1 MGFDEGRLQ
10 SHPLTPGARRGYRGI
25 RCIQHNKIPLFRRL
39 RLRIFIP
46 DPEMGGATA
55 ERGER
60 PLNPI

>member
-1 MGFDEGRLQ
+1 MGD
-10 SHPLTPGARRGYRGI
+10 RGI
-25 RCIQHNKIPLFRRL
+25 PCTQHNKIPLFRRL

-46 DPEMGGATA
+46 DPEMGDATT

>member
-1 MGFDEGRLQ
+1 MGD
-10 SHPLTPGARRGYRGI
+10 RGI
-25 RCIQHNKIPLFRRL
+25 PCTQHNKIPLFRRL

-46 DPEMGGATA
+46 DPEMGDATA